1 MPYPTIDLNTK
12 KVILLSG
19 YQWSDNS
26 TDEEVQVVALEKL
39 QTEMERHTDAVAFCY
54 VSGKWVPAA

>member
-1 MPYPTIDLNTK
+1 MPYPTIDVNTK

-19 YQWSDNS
+19 YQWPDDA
-26 TDEEVQVVALEKL
+26 DEEVQVVAIEKL
-39 QTEMERHTDAVAFCY
+39 LTEMERHTDAVAFCY